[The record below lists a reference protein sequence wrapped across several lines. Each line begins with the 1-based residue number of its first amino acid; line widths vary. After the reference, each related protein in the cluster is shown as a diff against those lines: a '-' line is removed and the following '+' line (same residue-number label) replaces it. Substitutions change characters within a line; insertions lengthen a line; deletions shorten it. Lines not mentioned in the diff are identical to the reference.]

1 MPTCLPRAHE
11 SINDDDASLRD
22 KYRASAT
29 DARAARD
36 ATTCDVDARR
46 STARHKRS
54 PSPMAPTDRP
64 VSTRSSHPPSRRHPS
79 THSRQCAPMFRSMKH
94 LRFRTCRAPRWH
106 RVLGDADGLC
116 AQAHF
121 AGQVAYARRNPTSY
135 HWLTASLCP
144 PDCHALSLQHRARRW
159 SDADRVV
166 VQSRAR
172 ADLTADDRDFFRD
185 PHSSFSGPRR

>member
-1 MPTCLPRAHE
+1 MRELNEQTRRATACARSRGDGHRWASERMPTCLPRAHE

-29 DARAARD
+29 DAPAARD

-106 RVLGDADGLC
+106 RVLRDADGLC
-116 AQAHF
+116 AQAHLF
-121 AGQVAYARRNPTSY
+121 GQVAYAIRNPTSY
-135 HWLTASLCP
+135 HWLTALVMSARLPCP
-144 PDCHALSLQHRARRW
+144 IPTT
-159 SDADRVV
+159 
-166 VQSRAR
+166 SRSP
-172 ADLTADDRDFFRD
+172 LV
-185 PHSSFSGPRR
+185 SC